1 MKLSVLCLMLLTVP
15 AVSTGSTLTFDEF
28 GITPAIGV
36 NGLKMPGVLFGFT
49 PGQATYNGT
58 IGTSGTSGNAVFSID
73 PVLMGPTT
81 GTLDLTFTYLTPLLQ
96 FDIVLQS
103 IFPIDDSSSGPDGG
117 PAYTVLLSNGTTLTG
132 STTPQPD
139 GFYSEGQ
146 FQYSGDAISGA
157 TITFFSGSDAGGS
170 AVQQFGLDNLTF
182 VAPEP
187 ATNLLIA
194 VGLIALER

>member
-28 GITPAIGV
+28 GITPAIDV

-58 IGTSGTSGNAVFSID
+58 IGTSGNAVFSID

-81 GTLDLTFTYLTPLLQ
+81 GTLDLTFTYLTPILQ

-139 GFYSEGQ
+139 GFFTPKASSNTAATRFPVRLSRSLAAPMREGRRCNN
-146 FQYSGDAISGA
+146 SDS
-157 TITFFSGSDAGGS
+157 TI
-170 AVQQFGLDNLTF
+170 LH
-182 VAPEP
+182 
-187 ATNLLIA
+187 LLP
-194 VGLIALER
+194 RSRRRTY